1 MKDYY
6 KILGITE
13 SATADEIKSAFRKL
27 AVKYHPDKNPGKAA
41 EDTFKEAN
49 QAYEVLGDSQK
60 RQEYDNQRRFGGSA
74 GASFGPGNFQFH
86 NNFNGDVN
94 DIFSSIFN
102 QGGFSPF
109 QRPVRNQD
117 THVQLDISLEDVLSG
132 RSIPVQ
138 FTDSSGKHVNITV
151 NVPAGIEHGTRL
163 RYAGNGSRINPSLPP
178 GDLIIVITVQPHP
191 QFERS
196 GPHLVYNAEI
206 SLWECLLGCQKI
218 VPGID
223 STSVN
228 VTVPPL
234 CQDQT
239 FLKVAGKGLPVKN
252 GSKQR
257 GDLMVRVNVKW
268 PSSLTQQQQ
277 DVLKTWTAVD

>member
-6 KILGITE
+6 KILGVRE

-27 AVKYHPDKNPGKAA
+27 AIKYHPDKNPGKEA
-41 EDTFKEAN
+41 EEMFKEAN
-49 QAYEVLGDSQK
+49 QAYETLCDAQK
-60 RQEYDNQRRFGGSA
+60 RQEYDNQRRFGTA
-74 GASFGPGNFQFH
+74 GASFGPGHFH
-86 NNFNGDVN
+86 FHTNFNGDIN

-102 QGGFSPF
+102 QGGFGPF

-117 THVQLDISLEDVLSG
+117 THVQLDISLEDVFRG

-138 FTDSSGKHVNITV
+138 FTDSAGKHVNITV

-196 GPHLVYNAEI
+196 GPHLIYNTEV
-206 SLWECLLGCQKI
+206 SLWESLLGCQKL

-223 STSVN
+223 GTSVN
-228 VTVPPL
+228 VTVPAL

-239 FLKVAGKGLPVKN
+239 FLKVAGRGLPAKN
-252 GSKQR
+252 SKQR
-257 GDLMVRVNVKW
+257 GDLMVRVNIKW
-268 PSSLTQQQQ
+268 PSSLTQEQQA
-277 DVLKTWTAVD
+277 VLKGWTTVD